1 MAQRGAT
8 TYGATAA
15 PGGRLAIKWAELPRT
30 RRRQLIGAGLA
41 AVLILCAWRLLTFI
55 PQPLDAPGTLR
66 PVFYALVTKLI
77 KLYGGPERAEQSWQS
92 LSIMVLCLPTVL
104 AFLNYF
110 SQQSDS
116 ALPGWVRQLSGSR
129 LLFFG
134 GIAGGLLLCRF
145 PSMLWGPMNPDE
157 GLFLVAA
164 QKLFRDPIFFRTV
177 DCGTSGPLN
186 VYPMMLPA
194 LFGISPD
201 YLSAR
206 LISVMIVAASVY
218 CIYRTFA
225 LVVDEKTARIAVIP
239 AAGVFAVVKDR
250 DFYHYSSED
259 VSLLLL
265 ALALNIA
272 VRTFRKPERY
282 QWKVTGLGLLT
293 GAAFFAKM
301 QAVPIAG
308 CISMVAILYI
318 YRNSQVQKWW
328 RPLLLFGAG
337 AGSLFALNA
346 VVCAASGVWR
356 DFWMEYIV
364 GNYSYARPHGS
375 LDTQVSRFT
384 EFVLS
389 VNEFR
394 LFAVTLLGIFASYA
408 YKATRREA
416 LSGQAL
422 FLRMAVAGG
431 IVLAG
436 GAAFLQPGGS
446 GVAVSV
452 EVIGVALLPGAF
464 LLLWQDGDRES
475 APIRWYGFLTAAVL
489 VAALGAVFIARHTF
503 QHYLRL
509 VFFPLTTAMAWPV
522 VAGSR
527 KAPAQAADQVEFSG
541 GERSGL
547 AFLLIF
553 ATFALLRLVS
563 VWGGPN
569 NFGFARFPST
579 VRPAQSD
586 LIDSIT
592 QPADAIAVWGW
603 DAPTY
608 LGAGRVPAT
617 KDIATAQLFVLD
629 DSVRAYYREAYAR
642 ALRRARPKLFVDAID
657 TSFPKMRRD
666 VRDFELVPEVH
677 EFIQSEYVHF
687 LDAFNQRYY
696 IRRDLA
702 GSVAG
707 LRGPGAG
714 TSAGEKR

>member
-1 MAQRGAT
+1 
-8 TYGATAA
+8 
-15 PGGRLAIKWAELPRT
+15 
-30 RRRQLIGAGLA
+30 LIGAGLV
-41 AVLILCAWRLLTFI
+41 AVLILCGWRLLTFI

-66 PVFYALVTKLI
+66 PVFYALFTKLI
-77 KLYGGPERAEQSWQS
+77 KLYGGPERAEQAWQG
-92 LSIMVLCLPTVL
+92 LSMMVLCLPTVL

-110 SQQSDS
+110 SRQPDS
-116 ALPGWVRQLSGSR
+116 TLPVWVRRVSGSR
-129 LLFFG
+129 LLFVG
-134 GIAGGLLLCRF
+134 SISGGLLLCRF
-145 PSMLWGPMNPDE
+145 ASLLWGPINPDE
-157 GLFLVAA
+157 GLFLAAA
-164 QKLFRDPIFFRTV
+164 QKLFRDPMFFRAV

-186 VYPMMLPA
+186 VYPLMLPA

-201 YLSAR
+201 YVSAR

-225 LVVDEKTARIAVIP
+225 LLADEKTARIAVIP

-272 VRTFRKPERY
+272 VRTFRKPEPY

-293 GAAFFAKM
+293 VAAFFAKI
-301 QAVPIAG
+301 QGVPIVG
-308 CISMVAILYI
+308 CVSVVAILYI
-318 YRNSQVQKWW
+318 YRNSRPRQRW

-337 AGSLFALNA
+337 VGSVFALNA
-346 VVCAASGVWR
+346 VVCIAAGVWR

-364 GNYSYARPHGS
+364 GNYSYTQSNGS
-375 LDTQVSRFT
+375 LGTQVSRFAD
-384 EFVLS
+384 FVLS
-389 VNEFR
+389 VDEAR
-394 LFAVTLLGIFASYA
+394 LFVVTLAGIFASYA
-408 YKATRREA
+408 YKATRRES

-422 FLRMAVAGG
+422 FLRMAVVGG
-431 IVLAG
+431 GVLAA
-436 GAAFLQPGGS
+436 GAAFLRPDGS
-446 GVAVSV
+446 GVAAAVA
-452 EVIGVALLPGAF
+452 VIGAALLPGAF
-464 LLLWQDGDRES
+464 LLLWRDGDRES
-475 APIRWYGFLTAAVL
+475 APVRWYGFLTAAVL
-489 VAALGAVFIARHTF
+489 VSALFAVFAARHTF

-509 VFFPLTTAMAWPV
+509 LLFPLTLAMAWPV
-522 VAGSR
+522 LAGFR
-527 KAPAQAADQVEFSG
+527 KAPSQAADEVEFAG
-541 GERSGL
+541 GERSRL
-547 AFLLIF
+547 PFLLIF
-553 ATFALLRLVS
+553 ATVTLLRLVS
-563 VWGGPN
+563 LWGAGN
-569 NFGFARFPST
+569 YFEFARFPST

-608 LGAGRVPAT
+608 LGAGRLPAT
-617 KDIATAQLFVLD
+617 KDIATAQLFVPD

-666 VRDFELVPEVH
+666 ARGFELIPEVH
-677 EFIQSEYVHF
+677 EFIQSDYVHF

-707 LRGPGAG
+707 IAGPSAG
-714 TSAGEKR
+714 TSAGVTR